1 MERNSLLSRYEQMR
15 RSAPADR
22 VVLRDPCG
30 KGASEM
36 GDILNWS
43 NLLGGAIGGIATWL
57 FVDFVTRPLR
67 QFYQMRAEIFERIQY
82 YGNLPTHEPGA
93 SLETGEAERAIEAMN
108 ALRQL
113 STRIMS
119 FAATEAPAV
128 WLLRQRG
135 HDPMQAGRS
144 LIGYSNT
151 IMTQGGERAIHRKKV
166 LTALRI
172 DEN

>member
-1 MERNSLLSRYEQMR
+1 
-15 RSAPADR
+15 
-22 VVLRDPCG
+22 
-30 KGASEM
+30 M
-36 GDILNWS
+36 GGILNWS

-93 SLETGEAERAIEAMN
+93 SLETGEAERPIEAMN

-113 STRIMS
+113 STRMMS

-128 WLLRQRG
+128 WLLRQCG
-135 HDPMQAGRS
+135 YDPIQAGRA

-151 IMTQGGERAIHRKKV
+151 IMMQGGERAIHRKKV